1 MTKKYFGTDGIRGKV
16 GEHPITPEFI
26 MRLGYAAGRVL
37 TAIDSNLA
45 PGAHPTVLIG
55 KDPRISGYMLEAA
68 LEAGLTAAGVD
79 TLLTGPMPTPAV
91 AYLTRALRLQA
102 GIVISASHNPYYD
115 NGIKFFSAEGAKLG
129 DEIEH
134 AIEAELDK
142 PMQVMESAKLGKAR
156 RLDDAAGRYVEFCK
170 STFPNNMHLR
180 GLKIVL
186 DCANG
191 ATYHVAPPVFHELG
205 AEVIAI
211 GNQPNGLNINL
222 DVGSTHPQA
231 LQKAVVAHKADLGIA
246 FDGDGD
252 RVMMV
257 DSLGNLLDGDQLL
270 YIIAL
275 SLYAKGKLKGGV
287 AGTLMTN
294 LALEHA
300 LAKHQIPFARAKVG
314 DRYVLE
320 LLNEKN
326 WQLGGENSGHILTL
340 DKHTSG
346 DAIIA
351 ALQVLS
357 ALKQSG
363 KTLLQMQAELVLY
376 PQVLINVSYQP
387 KVSQA
392 KENQAKLDLNTPQIQ
407 NAVQKAETELN
418 GAGRVL
424 LRASGT
430 EPKIR
435 VMVEGQDK
443 KLVQKLA
450 EEIAEIVKQATN

>member
-1 MTKKYFGTDGIRGKV
+1 MSKHYFGTDGIRGRV
-16 GEHPITPEFI
+16 GEPPITPDFV

-37 TAIDSNLA
+37 AAKGTNLPA
-45 PGAHPTVLIG
+45 GARPTVLIG

-79 TLLTGPMPTPAV
+79 ALLTGPMPTPAV

-102 GIVISASHNPYYD
+102 GVVISASHNPYYD
-115 NGIKFFSAEGAKLG
+115 NGIKFFSADGAKLP
-129 DEIEH
+129 DDVEH
-134 AIEAELDK
+134 AIEAELEK
-142 PMQVMESAKLGKAR
+142 PMQVMESSKLGKAK

-170 STFPNNMHLR
+170 STFPNNMDLR

-186 DCANG
+186 DCAHG

-231 LQKAVVAHKADLGIA
+231 LQKAVLAHQADLGIA

-257 DSLGNLLDGDQLL
+257 DAEGRLLDGDQLL

-275 SLYAKGKLKGGV
+275 GLYAKGKLKGGV

-300 LAKHQIPFARAKVG
+300 LQKHQIPFARAKVG

-326 WQLGGENSGHILTL
+326 WKLGGENSGHILTL

-351 ALQVLS
+351 ALQVLH

-363 KTLLQMQAELVLY
+363 KTLTQMYGELVLY
-376 PQVLINVSYQP
+376 PQVLINVTTQS
-387 KVSQA
+387 
-392 KENQAKLDLNTPQIQ
+392 KLDLSLAPIQ
-407 NAVQKAETELN
+407 NAVTKAEKALN

-435 VMVEGQDK
+435 VMVEGQDA
-443 KLVQKLA
+443 KLVKKIA
-450 EEIAEIVKQATN
+450 EEIAEVVKIAAS